1 MDFVEISIDDDEV
14 VLDETCTNNGGVHVI
29 DVYRNSRTLLLLE
42 RKKEKSSKLRF
53 NIGQNLA
60 SVIYNRTRLYRVSNF

>member
-29 DVYRNSRTLLLLE
+29 DVYRNSRTLLLE

-60 SVIYNRTRLYRVSNF
+60 SVIYNRTCLYRVSNF